1 MLHPAIIGV
10 DKDYRVLESRHG
22 QCHHFWAEQ
31 LRSLETVD
39 EVWEQV
45 AGTRFDASFPG
56 VILRLSINPLGQSGT
71 VRYRITIHDDQGDD
85 RGCHIKVGW
94 ALEGASSGCELV
106 SDCDFV
112 QLGHIQLHKDD
123 SQDAYVCMY
132 VCTYL
137 LRSGTASGDPII
149 SFDFIAS
156 SLWVPPVA
164 TQFSVLS

>member
-1 MLHPAIIGV
+1 MIAAENV
-10 DKDYRVLESRHG
+10 SMYVCMSWCR
-22 QCHHFWAEQ
+22 HFWAQQ

-56 VILRLSINPLGQSGT
+56 VILRLSINPRGQSGT
-71 VRYRITIHDDQGDD
+71 VGYRITIHDDQGDD

-123 SQDAYVCMY
+123 SQDAYVPGYC
-132 VCTYL
+132 VPR
-137 LRSGTASGDPII
+137 RS
-149 SFDFIAS
+149 S
-156 SLWVPPVA
+156 SLCA
-164 TQFSVLS
+164 